1 MKMSVLINVKLILP
15 SGNNP
20 VQWIFM
26 SAFHTSRWSTFR
38 NLFVDGCAFPL
49 VVALRMD
56 LLRLSL
62 ISLSQSALV
71 SLKATG
77 SRLQY
82 KTNLPKLMELDK
94 PGRGCESCNFL
105 SIEFSCFS
113 CVTIITTTM

>member
-1 MKMSVLINVKLILP
+1 M
-15 SGNNP
+15 
-20 VQWIFM
+20 
-26 SAFHTSRWSTFR
+26 
-38 NLFVDGCAFPL
+38 DGCAFPL

-94 PGRGCESCNFL
+94 LGRGCESCNFL
-105 SIEFSCFS
+105 SIASSVLLFLMCHDYDYNYVNGNRLDSVDS
-113 CVTIITTTM
+113 